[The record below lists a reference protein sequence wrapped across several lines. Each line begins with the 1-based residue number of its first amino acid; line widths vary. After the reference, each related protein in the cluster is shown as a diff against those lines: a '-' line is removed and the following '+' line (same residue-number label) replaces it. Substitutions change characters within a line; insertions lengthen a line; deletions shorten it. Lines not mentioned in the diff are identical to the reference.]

1 MAIKLLRNNIIEQS
15 RMKSKV
21 HLRMIKKALFM
32 ITLPEKNLLI
42 GLGQFSI
49 ILEIKKIN

>member
-15 RMKSKV
+15 KMKSKAAFKND
-21 HLRMIKKALFM
+21 KKALFM

-49 ILEIKKIN
+49 I